1 MGKKFDLPTA
11 QKFSETLVKTADTME
26 TETTKVQENFAVL
39 GETFK
44 DKGYSEFQ
52 SELYAADKTIENIVS
67 DIRNLN
73 RLMLDYTNKMGDLL

>member
-1 MGKKFDLPTA
+1 M
-11 QKFSETLVKTADTME
+11 
-26 TETTKVQENFAVL
+26 QENFAVL

-52 SELYAADKTIENIVS
+52 SELNAADRTIENIVS

>member
-52 SELYAADKTIENIVS
+52 SELNAADKTIENIVS

>member
-52 SELYAADKTIENIVS
+52 SELNAADRTIENIVS